1 MSLNV
6 VKPFLL
12 KSKHEKSKESSSF
25 ESTSIT
31 VTPLLYRGGFLLYN
45 DFIRNN
51 LMTDQF
57 TLEQAAELVE
67 FRKYIDGE
75 WHVDTVKGNC
85 RIVEGNCDII
95 EGDCRIVEGHVYG
108 TINGRQWQYVE
119 TPKEKLQRLIEEG
132 ANKEQLLEAINQ
144 LKDN

>member
-1 MSLNV
+1 MTT
-6 VKPFLL
+6 
-12 KSKHEKSKESSSF
+12 
-25 ESTSIT
+25 STT
-31 VTPLLYRGGFLLYN
+31 VTPLLDWGAFLLYN

-57 TLEQAAELVE
+57 TLEQAAELVK

-85 RIVEGNCDII
+85 HIVEGNCHIVEGNCDIIEGNCNIIEGNCDII

-144 LKDN
+144 LEDN